1 MYNTCTIQEL
11 KANYELNII
20 TIFISLVLVTS
31 LPSLMYR
38 LIQPFTCEA
47 LLSHGPEICSMKI
60 FFISHNPM
68 LKNSNK
74 PLQFGKCVKTWVI
87 KDAYITY

>member
-20 TIFISLVLVTS
+20 TIFISLALVTS

-38 LIQPFTCEA
+38 LIQHFTCEA
-47 LLSHGPEICSMKI
+47 LLSHGPEM
-60 FFISHNPM
+60 
-68 LKNSNK
+68 
-74 PLQFGKCVKTWVI
+74 
-87 KDAYITY
+87 

>member
-20 TIFISLVLVTS
+20 TIFISLALVTS

-47 LLSHGPEICSMKI
+47 LLSHGPE
-60 FFISHNPM
+60 M
-68 LKNSNK
+68 LHENFLHFTQSYAKE
-74 PLQFGKCVKTWVI
+74 F
-87 KDAYITY
+87 

>member
-1 MYNTCTIQEL
+1 MDIYCIKSSWYGWSFITLYQVDLVFANWKVSLDMYNTCTIQEL

-20 TIFISLVLVTS
+20 TIFISLALVTS

-47 LLSHGPEICSMKI
+47 LLSHGPEM
-60 FFISHNPM
+60 
-68 LKNSNK
+68 
-74 PLQFGKCVKTWVI
+74 
-87 KDAYITY
+87 

>member
-20 TIFISLVLVTS
+20 TIFISHALVTS

-38 LIQPFTCEA
+38 SIQPFTCEA
-47 LLSHGPEICSMKI
+47 LLSHGPEM
-60 FFISHNPM
+60 
-68 LKNSNK
+68 
-74 PLQFGKCVKTWVI
+74 
-87 KDAYITY
+87 